1 MARRKKVLE
10 SKDYTLLISELEQE
24 INNLVEEVLE
34 KRQAISEKK
43 KELKKLYKDRDT
55 YEAQKEKE
63 EKENAAKEMV
73 EEILASGKT
82 LDDIKAFLSSNKD
95 EKKSETK

>member
-34 KRQAISEKK
+34 KKQAISEKK
-43 KELKKLYKDRDT
+43 KELKKLYKDRDA

-95 EKKSETK
+95 EKKSGIK